1 MKDKISLFLKGFAMG
16 AANVIPGVSG
26 GTIALITGIYNELI
40 SSLKSFDRKAVKLL
54 LTFKL
59 KTFFV
64 HINFSFLFIL
74 FFGAIV
80 GIVSLGKFF
89 EWVIELERN
98 VSGQIIKHG
107 YEPILFALFFGLIL
121 ASVYYVGKS
130 IKEWNIKTVISGFIG
145 CSLAVLL
152 VMIKPASESDDIL
165 YLFLCGIIAMS
176 SMLLPGLSG
185 SFVLILMGNYYLIMI
200 DSVQTFDLKVL
211 GIVMAGAIAGFL
223 ILSNLIS
230 YLLDKF
236 HDVTLSTLTG
246 FIFGSLITIWPWK
259 TILRV
264 DVKKGEKVKEV
275 IIGYEDW
282 VFPEFNSFNLLLFLF
297 IVIGFFMVF
306 GFEKMGDYLKNKYDI
321 N

>member
-1 MKDKISLFLKGFAMG
+1 MKDKIFLFLKGFGMG

-40 SSLKSFDRKAVKLL
+40 STLKSFNGKAVKLL
-54 LTFKL
+54 FTFKI
-59 KTFFV
+59 KAFFS

-89 EWVIELERN
+89 KWVIELERDVN
-98 VSGQIIKHG
+98 GQSIKHG

-121 ASVYYVGKS
+121 ASVYYVGKTIKKWNFNS
-130 IKEWNIKTVISGFIG
+130 ILSGLIG
-145 CSLAVLL
+145 CSLAILL
-152 VMIKPASESDDIL
+152 VMVKPASQSDDLL

-200 DSVQTFDLKVL
+200 DSVQNFDLKVL
-211 GIVMAGAIAGFL
+211 GAVFLGAIVGFV

-230 YLLDKF
+230 FLLEKF
-236 HDVTLSTLTG
+236 EDITLSSLTG
-246 FIFGSLITIWPWK
+246 FIFGSLVTIWPWK
-259 TILRV
+259 TIVRENE
-264 DVKKGEKVKEV
+264 KGEELKEV
-275 IIGYEDW
+275 IVGYKDW
-282 VFPEFNSFNLLLFLF
+282 VFPDFNSFDLLLILF
-297 IVIGFFMVF
+297 IIIGFFMVF
-306 GFEKMGDYLKNKYDI
+306 GFEFFAKKLSSK
-321 N
+321 

>member
-107 YEPILFALFFGLIL
+107 YEPILFALFFGLI
-121 ASVYYVGKS
+121 
-130 IKEWNIKTVISGFIG
+130 
-145 CSLAVLL
+145 
-152 VMIKPASESDDIL
+152 
-165 YLFLCGIIAMS
+165 
-176 SMLLPGLSG
+176 
-185 SFVLILMGNYYLIMI
+185 
-200 DSVQTFDLKVL
+200 
-211 GIVMAGAIAGFL
+211 
-223 ILSNLIS
+223 
-230 YLLDKF
+230 
-236 HDVTLSTLTG
+236 
-246 FIFGSLITIWPWK
+246 
-259 TILRV
+259 
-264 DVKKGEKVKEV
+264 
-275 IIGYEDW
+275 
-282 VFPEFNSFNLLLFLF
+282 
-297 IVIGFFMVF
+297 
-306 GFEKMGDYLKNKYDI
+306 
-321 N
+321 

>member
-1 MKDKISLFLKGFAMG
+1 MKDKILLFLKGFGMG

-40 SSLKSFDRKAVKLL
+40 STLKSFNGKALKLL
-54 LTFKL
+54 FTFKI
-59 KTFFV
+59 KAFFS

-89 EWVIELERN
+89 KLVIELKRDVN
-98 VSGQIIKHG
+98 GVSIAHG

-121 ASVYYVGKS
+121 ASVYYVGKTIKNWNFSS
-130 IKEWNIKTVISGFIG
+130 ILSGLIG
-145 CSLAVLL
+145 CSLAILL
-152 VMIKPASESDDIL
+152 VMVKPASESDDVL

-200 DSVQTFDLKVL
+200 DSVQNFDLKVL
-211 GIVMAGAIAGFL
+211 GSVLLGAIVGFI

-230 YLLDKF
+230 FLLEKF
-236 HDVTLSTLTG
+236 EDITLSSLTG
-246 FIFGSLITIWPWK
+246 FIFGSLVTIWPWK
-259 TILRV
+259 TIVR
-264 DVKKGEKVKEV
+264 KEITKGEELKEV
-275 IIGYEDW
+275 IVGYKDW
-282 VFPEFNSFNLLLFLF
+282 VFPDFSSFDLLLILF
-297 IVIGFFMVF
+297 IVIGFLMVF
-306 GFEKMGDYLKNKYDI
+306 GFEFFAKKLTSK
-321 N
+321 

>member
-1 MKDKISLFLKGFAMG
+1 MG

-40 SSLKSFDRKAVKLL
+40 STLKSFNGKALKLL
-54 LTFKL
+54 FTFKI
-59 KTFFV
+59 KAFFS

-89 EWVIELERN
+89 KWVIELKRHVN
-98 VSGQIIKHG
+98 GVPIAHG

-121 ASVYYVGKS
+121 ASVYYVGKT
-130 IKEWNIKTVISGFIG
+130 IKKWNFSTVFSGLVG
-145 CSLAVLL
+145 CSLAILL
-152 VMIKPASESDDIL
+152 VLVKPASESDDMV

-200 DSVQTFDLKVL
+200 DSVQSFDLKVL
-211 GIVMAGAIAGFL
+211 GSVFLGAIVGFI

-230 YLLDKF
+230 FLLDKF
-236 HDVTLSTLTG
+236 EDITLSSLTG
-246 FIFGSLITIWPWK
+246 FIFGSLVTIWPWK
-259 TILRV
+259 TIVR
-264 DVKKGEKVKEV
+264 KEITKGEEVKEV
-275 IIGYEDW
+275 IVGYKDW
-282 VFPEFNSFNLLLFLF
+282 VFPDLSAFNLLLILF
-297 IVIGFFMVF
+297 IVIGFFYGFRIRIF
-306 GFEKMGDYLKNKYDI
+306 G
-321 N
+321 